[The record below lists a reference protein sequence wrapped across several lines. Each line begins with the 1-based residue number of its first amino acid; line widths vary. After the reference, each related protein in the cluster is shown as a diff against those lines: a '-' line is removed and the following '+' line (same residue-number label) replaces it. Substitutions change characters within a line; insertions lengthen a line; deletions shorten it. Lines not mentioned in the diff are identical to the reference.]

1 MQIGLMLEG
10 QHGLTWERWQNILGA
25 AERLGFG
32 FVFRSDHFTD
42 ASGPYQESLEC
53 WVSLTHA
60 ASYTRRIEFGSMV
73 SPITFRHPALLARMA
88 AAVDDLSGGRL
99 ILGLGAG
106 WQEREHHN
114 FGIPFHDFP
123 TRYAMF
129 EEGLEVTTR
138 LLRSDTPVSFQGKYF
153 SLDDAILL
161 PRPKRP
167 TPILIG
173 GNGPTKT
180 LPLAA
185 RYANEWNGVYV
196 TPEKYRE
203 LNTLLDQLCAQNNRN
218 PHDIARSV
226 MTRVDYFVDDAER
239 DAHLAKQNVTLDSFR
254 RDGQS
259 IAGTTAEVIE
269 QIRAYADAGCQRIM
283 LQWLDLDD
291 LPRLEAMASAILPT
305 FSGMA

>member
-10 QHGLTWERWQNILGA
+10 QYGLTWERWQNILGA
-25 AERLGFG
+25 AERLGFA
-32 FVFRSDHFTD
+32 FVFRSDHYTD

-73 SPITFRHPALLARMA
+73 SPITFRHPALLTRMA

-114 FGIPFHDFP
+114 FGIPFYDFP

-138 LLRSDTPVSFQGKYF
+138 LLRSDTPVNSQGKYF

-161 PRPKRP
+161 PRPKRR

-185 RYANEWNGVYV
+185 RYADEWNGVYV
-196 TPEKYRE
+196 SPEKYRD
-203 LNTLLDQLCAQNNRN
+203 LNTRLDQLCAENKRN
-218 PHDIARSV
+218 PHELTRSV
-226 MTRVDYFVDDAER
+226 MTRVDYFFDEAER
-239 DAHLAKQNVTLDSFR
+239 DAYLAENGETLDSYR
-254 RDGQS
+254 RDSRTVG
-259 IAGTTAEVIE
+259 GTADQVIT

-291 LPRLEAMASAILPT
+291 LPRLEAMAAAVLPA
-305 FSGMA
+305 FHSMG

>member
-138 LLRSDTPVSFQGKYF
+138 LLRSDTPVSFQGKHF

-167 TPILIG
+167 TPLLIG

-203 LNTLLDQLCAQNNRN
+203 LNTLLDQLCTQNNRN
-218 PHDIARSV
+218 PHDITRSV

-254 RDGQS
+254 REGQS
-259 IAGTTAEVIE
+259 IAGTTAQVIE

-291 LPRLEAMASAILPT
+291 LPRLEAMASAILPA